1 MSADAASIFP
11 RLSETLQQLE
21 SQRQI
26 LKKQGMLRGLLYGLI
41 VGIAGGIALY
51 LWIEWTGLAIAIAAG
66 IVVFIGTIQ
75 AQSAVLNRLYK
86 SQIVPALVDAASPGA
101 RYTPQDGIEESL
113 FNLSGLFGV
122 QPDRY
127 RTEDLVEGKTQN
139 THFRFAEVHAQERR
153 TTTDSKGRTR
163 THWVDIFRG
172 FLFVAD
178 LGRPFQGNTTV
189 YRNRWIKL
197 RFGFPRVRLESPE
210 FEKRFDVYGND
221 PVEARYLLTP
231 LLMERIIQLD
241 QRFGEGLT
249 LSFRGDQLIIAIAD
263 ATNHFEASIW
273 HPITDRT
280 RLEREF
286 GTLCDLC
293 TIVEVLKSC
302 FKNGQMSPA

>member
-1 MSADAASIFP
+1 MPADTASIFP
-11 RLSETLQQLE
+11 QLSQTLQQLE

-51 LWIEWTGLAIAIAAG
+51 LWIDWTGLAIAIAAG

-75 AQSAVLNRLYK
+75 AQSAILNRLYK
-86 SQIVPALVDAASPGA
+86 SQIIPALVDAASPGA

-122 QPDRY
+122 KPDRY
-127 RTEDLVEGKTQN
+127 RTEDLVEGETRN

-153 TTTDSKGRTR
+153 TSTDSKGRTR

-178 LGRPFQGNTTV
+178 LGRPFHGNTTV

-197 RFGFPRVRLESPE
+197 RFGFPRVKLESPE

-249 LSFRGDQLIIAIAD
+249 LSFREDQLIIAIAD
-263 ATNHFEASIW
+263 ATDHFEASIW
-273 HPITDRT
+273 HAMTDRT

-293 TIVEVLKSC
+293 EIVETLKSC
-302 FKNGQMSPA
+302 FKHGETH